1 MTKLICALWA
11 QEGFILTLVVPSVN
25 KVDLQAL
32 TFVGPIVTR
41 PVQDP
46 LAILSL
52 DNWLYI
58 NVQIKDVMKPKQLSI
73 FNYVNC
79 KCKKL
84 QYEKLQVFKTT
95 FMGQTLSLKN
105 VFVYSNSQIILLTW
119 SWDQLYFVVI
129 KIWNQLWGWATN
141 HVLG

>member
-95 FMGQTLSLKN
+95 FMGQSLSLKK
-105 VFVYSNSQIILLTW
+105 VLFTQIVKLFCSHEVEINFILLWLKYEISCEGGPQTM
-119 SWDQLYFVVI
+119 Y
-129 KIWNQLWGWATN
+129 
-141 HVLG
+141 